1 MARKL
6 RYYDENKRIIPYKKT
21 TYQKRKGKWFVVNEE
36 TGLSSRAIL
45 NSEIKSKVL
54 LPFEDRHRKEKR
66 QRYRHDYPFDT
77 FTSYKGDKKSVL
89 FFDVEQ
95 GEKNY
100 HRLAEKSYYDRQRY
114 KRLKNKK

>member
-1 MARKL
+1 MARRL
-6 RYYDENKRIIPYKKT
+6 RYYDERKRIIPYKKT

-45 NSEIKSKVL
+45 NSEIKSKTL

-77 FTSYKGDKKSVL
+77 FTSYKGDK
-89 FFDVEQ
+89 
-95 GEKNY
+95 
-100 HRLAEKSYYDRQRY
+100 
-114 KRLKNKK
+114 